1 MWKCMYLFG
10 ISVSSISIMR
20 GLAAQSL
27 CCTYAECQSL
37 LFSYKPSLSW
47 GYYLGMSSSVRALR
61 CSFFL
66 RSRIR
71 TRSTAF
77 SRKLGCLSWQCRLW
91 TENKAIFWT
100 LVLLSTNLYSNSF
113 KIMRYQFFLNFYLSA
128 IVTEITL
135 VALLMICINQ
145 SEKEIRSLKY
155 LEVERN
161 FIVLSTL
168 IANLLIEVVQCPNF

>member
-1 MWKCMYLFG
+1 
-10 ISVSSISIMR
+10 
-20 GLAAQSL
+20 
-27 CCTYAECQSL
+27 
-37 LFSYKPSLSW
+37 
-47 GYYLGMSSSVRALR
+47 
-61 CSFFL
+61 
-66 RSRIR
+66 
-71 TRSTAF
+71 
-77 SRKLGCLSWQCRLW
+77 
-91 TENKAIFWT
+91 
-100 LVLLSTNLYSNSF
+100 
-113 KIMRYQFFLNFYLSA
+113 MRYQFFLNFYLSA